1 VLGVSVLL
9 EKRGVTVQQRRLLVS
24 RSFGLRTSLTWMP
37 YYLIFHYHSVSVLN
51 RMLSFDHVA
60 DASYSVKCP
69 LYNDRRILIRTVIFA
84 CVCFVAQ

>member
-1 VLGVSVLL
+1 
-9 EKRGVTVQQRRLLVS
+9 
-24 RSFGLRTSLTWMP
+24 MP